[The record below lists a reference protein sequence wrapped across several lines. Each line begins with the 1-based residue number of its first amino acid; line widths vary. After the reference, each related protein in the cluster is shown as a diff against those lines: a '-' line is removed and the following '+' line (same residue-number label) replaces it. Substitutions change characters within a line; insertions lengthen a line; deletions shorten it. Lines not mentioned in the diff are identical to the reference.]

1 MADAGV
7 ALTVLP
13 STDLYLMGRHQDHS
27 VMRGVAASHRLLHH
41 GVNCSLSTNNVL
53 NPFTPFGDCSLVRMA
68 NLYANICQVGAR
80 GDIREC
86 FNMISSRSAKL
97 MNLKD
102 YGLVPGCFADIVV
115 LDATSA
121 EDAVAEL
128 APVLYVFKR
137 GRKTVSRARA
147 ELHRPH

>member
-1 MADAGV
+1 
-7 ALTVLP
+7 
-13 STDLYLMGRHQDHS
+13 
-27 VMRGVAASHRLLHH
+27 
-41 GVNCSLSTNNVL
+41 
-53 NPFTPFGDCSLVRMA
+53 MA
-68 NLYANICQVGAR
+68 NLYANICQVGAH

-86 FNMISSRSAKL
+86 FKMISSRSAKL

-102 YGLVPGCFADIVV
+102 YGLAPGCFADIVV

-147 ELHRPH
+147 ELHRPR

>member
-1 MADAGV
+1 M
-7 ALTVLP
+7 
-13 STDLYLMGRHQDHS
+13 
-27 VMRGVAASHRLLHH
+27 
-41 GVNCSLSTNNVL
+41 L

-68 NLYANICQVGAR
+68 NLYANICQVGAK

-86 FNMISSRSAKL
+86 FHMISSRSARL

-102 YGLVPGCFADIVV
+102 YGLTPGCAADLVV
-115 LDATSA
+115 LDAASA
-121 EDAVAEL
+121 EEAVAEL

-147 ELHRPH
+147 QLHRPH